1 MSTELL
7 EELPPDPI
15 LERRAFVA
23 QTAARTLRRR
33 TIVSNLMVG
42 GCVLTL
48 LLALVPLVALL
59 YALVSKG
66 LHWWSSEF
74 FTTTPAIPSLTDPN
88 NVGGFYNAIVGTLV
102 ILTCATI
109 IAIPVGVI
117 AGLLIAESTSKF
129 ATLLRSTAEIM
140 TGLPSI
146 LLGIFAYTVIVV
158 GGKKWGITFP
168 SIGFSGLA
176 GAFAIAVLMIP
187 FIMKASEASLR
198 SVPLT
203 VREAGLALG
212 ARKGVVARR
221 IIIPTALPGLITS
234 VLLAIS
240 RGVGETA
247 PLLWCIGASIY
258 NPTTWDLKKPTSAI
272 TMQIYLSANSAYPSQ
287 RDSAWG
293 MALFLVVVVLILSV
307 GCRLVA
313 GFIQRERR

>member
-1 MSTELL
+1 MSTELI
-7 EELPPDPI
+7 EGLPADPI
-15 LERRAFVA
+15 LERRALIA
-23 QTAARTLRRR
+23 STAARTLRRR
-33 TIVSNLMVG
+33 TLVSHGMVG
-42 GCVLTL
+42 ACVLAL

-59 YALVSKG
+59 YSLISKG
-66 LHWWSSEF
+66 LHWWSVEF
-74 FTTTPAIPSLTDPN
+74 FTATPAIPSITQPN
-88 NVGGFYNAIVGTLV
+88 NIGGMANAIIGTLV
-102 ILTCATI
+102 IVGCATLV
-109 IAIPVGVI
+109 AVPVGVI

-146 LLGIFAYTVIVV
+146 LLGIFAYTVIVI
-158 GGKKWGITFP
+158 GGEKWGITFP

-187 FIMKASEASLR
+187 IIMKASEASLR

-212 ARKGVVARR
+212 ARKSVVARR
-221 IIIPTALPGLITS
+221 IIIPTALPGLVTS

-258 NPTTWDLKKPTSAI
+258 NPTTWNLKKPNSAI
-272 TMQIYLSANSAYPSQ
+272 TMQIYLSATSAYPAQ

-293 MALFLVVVVLILSV
+293 MALFLVVVVLILSL
-307 GCRLVA
+307 GTRLLA
-313 GFIQRERR
+313 AFIQRERR